1 MNVLLESIKI
11 DNQQFLTL
19 HPEGKSLIINSLE
32 SNNSVSISKY
42 FQNKSTIILS
52 YDHA

>member
-1 MNVLLESIKI
+1 MSVFLKFIKI

-19 HPEGKSLIINSLE
+19 HPEGKPLIINSLK

-42 FQNKSTIILS
+42 F
-52 YDHA
+52 

>member
-19 HPEGKSLIINSLE
+19 HPEGKPLIINSLK